1 MLTIV
6 NGDLFSQDVE
16 CFVNPWNMNFIP
28 WFLLLPH
35 GVSGK
40 LKKIAGY
47 KPFNELLKIGVLKP
61 GSAVITS
68 GGNLPQKIIHVAGLE
83 WYWISTLKVVENCIR
98 NALLLAENNN
108 IKSIAFPLIGTG
120 VGGLKEED
128 VLQLMEKVASEKE
141 WCVNEIILVKYQ
153 IY

>member
-1 MLTIV
+1 MT
-6 NGDLFSQDVE
+6 N
-16 CFVNPWNMNFIP
+16 
-28 WFLLLPH
+28 
-35 GVSGK
+35 
-40 LKKIAGY
+40 
-47 KPFNELLKIGVLKP
+47 
-61 GSAVITS
+61 
-68 GGNLPQKIIHVAGLE
+68 GGNLPQKIIHVAGLD

-141 WCVNEIILVKYQ
+141 WNINEIVLVKYQ
-153 IY
+153 IS